1 MGHIGDQFGR
11 KRVLIFTLPLMGAS
25 TFLAGCL
32 PTYTQVGV
40 LAPVLLVILRMSGMA
55 IPTQI
60 GFALG
65 GFAPTIA
72 AAVQGSGPTAWV
84 PVAFL
89 TFGAT
94 LVAAIAAWAARG
106 TYNAHLYDLGNPR
119 ALGVRTLP
127 AVS

>member
-94 LVAAIAAWAARG
+94 LVAAIAAWTAPE
-106 TYNAHLYDLGNPR
+106 TYNVHLYDLGNPT
-119 ALGVRTLP
+119 ALGVRGLP

>member
-11 KRVLIFTLPLMGAS
+11 KRVLIFTLLLMGAS

-72 AAVQGSGPTAWV
+72 AAVQGSGPTGWL
-84 PVAFL
+84 PVASL

-94 LVAAIAAWAARG
+94 LVAAIAAWTARE
-106 TYNAHLYDLGNPR
+106 TYHVHLYDLGNPR